1 MEKWI
6 CRFRCSRLGVGKGV
20 ETGVGVVVEIG
31 VGTEVGV

>member
-6 CRFRCSRLGVGKGV
+6 CRFRCRLGVGKGV